1 MVKTYDPASYDLA
14 EHFLQEEKDETS
26 SYKSRCHEL
35 ALAIQQTVED
45 CCESAAEVIKP
56 DNAEV
61 VS

>member
-14 EHFLQEEKDETS
+14 EHFLQEEKSETS
-26 SYKSRCHEL
+26 YKARCHEL

-45 CCESAAEVIKP
+45 FCESPAEVIKS